1 LTKDNQDNRVMQIN
15 YITGWSTNGKPAS

>member
-15 YITGWSTNGKPAS
+15 YITGWSANGKPAS